1 VVLPISS
8 EVLNICKFED
18 GLPVLL
24 FGDIA
29 FATADIFTR
38 FDGNGRIEAIHWR
51 FSFNIVFEILL
62 EELSISLV
70 KLGKLKEEL

>member
-1 VVLPISS
+1 VLPISS

-29 FATADIFTR
+29 FATADIFTSLMVMAER
-38 FDGNGRIEAIHWR
+38 GYSWR
-51 FSFNIVFEILL
+51 FSST
-62 EELSISLV
+62 LSS
-70 KLGKLKEEL
+70 KFSWRNYQFH

>member
-1 VVLPISS
+1 VPISS
-8 EVLNICKFED
+8 GGSKYLQIQED

-38 FDGNGRIEAIHWR
+38 FDGNVARIEV
-51 FSFNIVFEILL
+51 S
-62 EELSISLV
+62 
-70 KLGKLKEEL
+70 